1 MQPCIS
7 DSRWEYS
14 GATADYVNAMKFA
27 KTVFTFAGIWGFVV
41 LTPLY
46 FSFDLIG
53 RLYPPAITHPD
64 MFYGFLAVTV
74 AWQIVFLVIG
84 RDPVR
89 FRPLMIPAMVEKF
102 LYIASLAALW
112 LQGRIRTGQFAV
124 TFPDCVLGTLF
135 VLAFIKVR
143 AAGR

>member
-1 MQPCIS
+1 M
-7 DSRWEYS
+7 R
-14 GATADYVNAMKFA
+14 FA
-27 KTVFTFAGIWGFVV
+27 KAVFTFAGIWGFFV
-41 LTPLY
+41 LMPLY

-64 MFYGFLAVTV
+64 LFYGFLAVTV
-74 AWQIVFLVIG
+74 AWQIAFLIIG

-102 LYIASLAALW
+102 LYVASLAALW
-112 LQGRIRTGQFAV
+112 LQGRLRMAEFAV

-135 VLAFIKVR
+135 VIAFIKVS
-143 AAGR
+143 AARG